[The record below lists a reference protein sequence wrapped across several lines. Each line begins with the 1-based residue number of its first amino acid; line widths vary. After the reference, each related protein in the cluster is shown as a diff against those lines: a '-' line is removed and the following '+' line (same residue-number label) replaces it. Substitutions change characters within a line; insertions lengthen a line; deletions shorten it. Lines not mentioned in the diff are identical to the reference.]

1 MTSDVPVPPPH
12 PPQTPTV
19 ARVYDAVLGGKDNY
33 AVDREIAES
42 IMASVPQARLVAR
55 DNRDFLIRAVR
66 HMARSGIT
74 QFLDLGAGLPTM
86 ENTHQAA
93 QRIAPEARVVY
104 VDNDPVVLAHGH
116 ALLEDNDS
124 TRVVV
129 ADLRDIE
136 PVFAAPETRRLLD
149 LSRPVGLLMI
159 SIIHHLDDADD
170 PHALVR
176 AYLQRLAPGSMLALS
191 HFYDG
196 SDLSG
201 PLGERVQAKARASE
215 EIVLTSLGSGRF
227 RSRAEITA
235 FFDGLELD
243 EFGVC
248 HLPEWRPEGP
258 VGVSEDQR
266 VFLCG
271 VGRKPDTASPTAQ

>member
-1 MTSDVPVPPPH
+1 MSSDVPVPPPH

-33 AVDREIAES
+33 AVDREIADT
-42 IMASVPQARLVAR
+42 IMASVPQARTVAR
-55 DNRDFLIRAVR
+55 DNRDFLIRAVG
-66 HMARSGIT
+66 HMARLGIT

-86 ENTHQAA
+86 DNTHQAA
-93 QRIAPEARVVY
+93 QRIAPGARVVY
-104 VDNDPVVLAHGH
+104 VDNDPVVLVHGH

-129 ADLRDIE
+129 ADLRDVE
-136 PVFAAPETRRLLD
+136 AVFAAPETRRLLD
-149 LSRPVGLLMI
+149 LSQPVGMLMI
-159 SIIHHLDDADD
+159 SIVHHLDDADD

-176 AYLQRLAPGSMLALS
+176 SYLQHLAPGSMLALS

-196 SDLSG
+196 SELTG
-201 PLGERVQAKARASE
+201 PVGERVREKARSSE

-235 FFDGLELD
+235 FFEGLETD
-243 EFGVC
+243 EFGIC

-258 VGVSEDQR
+258 VSVSEDQR

-271 VGRKPDTASPTAQ
+271 VGRLPDTAEPTAP